1 MTNIH
6 GIPPPI
12 ALRPIDT
19 TDAITTNSTR
29 VEPPGISDT
38 VEISDVAKLAARISE
53 IPEVRTELIETVKTE
68 LAAGT
73 YETSEKLEI
82 AVERLLE
89 DLLPEV

>member
-6 GIPPPI
+6 SIPPPI
-12 ALRPIDT
+12 APKPIDA
-19 TDAITTNSTR
+19 TDAITTNNTR

-38 VEISDVAKLAARISE
+38 VEISTVAKLAAKISE
-53 IPEVRTELIETVKTE
+53 IPEVRTELIERVKTE